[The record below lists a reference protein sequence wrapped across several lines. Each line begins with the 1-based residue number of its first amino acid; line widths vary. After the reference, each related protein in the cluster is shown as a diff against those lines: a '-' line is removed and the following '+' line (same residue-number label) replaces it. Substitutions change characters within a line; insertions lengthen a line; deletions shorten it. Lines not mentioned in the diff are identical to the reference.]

1 MSGRIETFTANT
13 PSDNKWSKNQT
24 ISAKESGVDI
34 EKDVVDKEGCYIDD
48 DFPSDTTT
56 FSGNKIN
63 RVAAAA
69 AEGIVNDEEASA
81 TTTYSSSKIEE
92 LIAAIPSGGR
102 GITNVTITP
111 LALSGIQ
118 TITTVTKEE

>member
-1 MSGRIETFTANT
+1 MSKRIETFTANT

-48 DFPSDTTT
+48 DFPSDITT

-69 AEGIVNDEEASA
+69 AEGIVNDEEASES
-81 TTTYSSSKIEE
+81 TTYSSAKIEE
-92 LIAAIPSGGR
+92 LIAAIPTGSGS
-102 GITNVTITP
+102 ITRVTANP
-111 LALSGIQ
+111 MSSS
-118 TITTVTKEE
+118 TVSTSVTVEKED